1 MTFKEELEQTNPS
14 LETLMWSCKC
24 DGIIVSE
31 EGLKEIWDAT
41 KDRVLEL
48 FGHQETMSK
57 KLKEMLS
64 AEVFNNL
71 QQDKVVTAVLP
82 KDLALAVSALQSTN
96 EVLAKLRGGD
106 VIKLE
111 EYIGKDFEDVGIE
124 YREDGM
130 VHMDKFKM
138 GDWGMG
144 KGKSNVTSPLEF
156 KKTVE
161 EVKWD
166 VNGLQICQ
174 ALVREIDLISKS
186 KMLSS
191 INMHYSTLIKAV
203 YSKQEKEGVKV
214 DKKII
219 VRHIKNMIAVRN
231 TLIKF
236 VYTQLKHVVK
246 AYVPPS
252 EEEED
257 NSSAPYEDD

>member
-14 LETLMWSCKC
+14 FETLMWSCKC

-31 EGLKEIWDAT
+31 EGLKEIWEAT

-236 VYTQLKHVVK
+236 VYTQLKHVAK